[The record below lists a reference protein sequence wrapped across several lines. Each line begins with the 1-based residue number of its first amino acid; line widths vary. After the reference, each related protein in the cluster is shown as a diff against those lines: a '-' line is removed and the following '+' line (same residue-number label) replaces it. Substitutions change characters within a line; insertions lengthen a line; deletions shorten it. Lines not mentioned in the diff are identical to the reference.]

1 MTDALRRALAVLE
14 AHRAALA
21 VECARELASAAGSPE
36 QEARNLV
43 RPSLERLFERVS
55 RGETEA
61 LLREEAAAAVA
72 AARDGQGVRLPG
84 LAIGAVTRASVP
96 FLAQAASSKESL
108 AEALLALQQ
117 LADLRLDALLK
128 AHDSEGARRVGE
140 VEDEAVRA
148 AERAYELQRAN
159 DSLRRSEARSQH
171 RAEQIALLASVAHRI
186 ASILDPERLM
196 EETARMVQSR
206 MGHTYVAV
214 VVLDDEGVL
223 VGRWAGREGIAR
235 RSAGRAQGPPAG
247 VIGRAIRKKAPQV
260 VPDVDRDPDYHR
272 DVPGTRS
279 EMVVPLIEASESVGA
294 LDFQSDQAAAF
305 DLDSVVSAEV
315 LAEFLIV
322 AFRNARL
329 YAAARRN

>member
-14 AHRAALA
+14 PQRAALTA
-21 VECARELASAAGSPE
+21 ACERELAAAAGDPE
-36 QEARNLV
+36 QEVARLV
-43 RPSLERLFERVS
+43 RGGIARLFERVS

-61 LLREEAAAAVA
+61 LLREEAADAAA
-72 AARDGQGVRLPG
+72 AARDGQGVRLRG
-84 LAIGAVTRASVP
+84 LAIGAVTRACVP
-96 FLAQAASSKESL
+96 FLARTAESKEAL
-108 AEALLALQQ
+108 AEALLALQE

-128 AHDSEGARRVGE
+128 AHESERARRVGE
-140 VEDEAVRA
+140 VEDEAARA
-148 AERAYELQRAN
+148 AERAHELQRAN

-186 ASILDPERLM
+186 ASILEPERLM

-235 RSAGRAQGPPAG
+235 HSAGRVQGPPAG
-247 VIGRAIRKKAPQV
+247 IIGRAIGKKAPQV

-279 EMVVPLIEASESVGA
+279 EMVVPLIEASEAVGA
-294 LDFQSDQAAAF
+294 LDFQSDRPAAF